1 MDQNIYLAYDG
12 SINSDWVARYA
23 VRLAGN
29 IRAEPL
35 TLLHIRDGTVSSER
49 LDEKIADIT
58 AQCRVHGIELTV
70 SFLTMSRDVTTTLL
84 EAIPAGSDIYC
95 ICGARATSRGKGFLA
110 GTISQ
115 KLLRARRFNTLAM
128 RVVNPGLLG
137 CPANVMF
144 PLAGHPQKFK
154 AAMPFLLMF
163 LPAIRRLTLLR
174 IMTVHPLLLRY
185 LTAKKA
191 RTILKKGTSYVH
203 DVMGEIA
210 RETRSSNFS
219 MEDHVRVSDNWA
231 KEILILA
238 GKAHTGLILLG
249 ASDRFMQSRFYYRSN
264 IEKILRHTPCDVGIY
279 RKI

>member
-1 MDQNIYLAYDG
+1 MDQNIYFAYDG

-29 IRAEPL
+29 IQAEHLSLIHIRNGAVSDKQLDIKIAYIAALCSSHDIELKVSLLPKSPDVTA
-35 TLLHIRDGTVSSER
+35 TLLQS
-49 LDEKIADIT
+49 
-58 AQCRVHGIELTV
+58 
-70 SFLTMSRDVTTTLL
+70 
-84 EAIPAGSDIYC
+84 IPAGGDTYC

-115 KLLRARRFNTLAM
+115 KLLRARRFNTLAI

-163 LPAIRRLTLLR
+163 LPCLHKLTLLR
-174 IMTVHPLLLRY
+174 IMTVHPLLFRY
-185 LTAKKA
+185 LSVVRSRA
-191 RTILKKGTSYVH
+191 ILQRGTRYVQET
-203 DVMGEIA
+203 MAEIA
-210 RETRSSNFS
+210 RETGNSTFT
-219 MEDHVRVSDNWA
+219 MEDHVRISDDWV

-238 GKAHTGLILLG
+238 GKVQTGLILLG
-249 ASDRFMQSRFYYRSN
+249 ASDRFLESRFYFSSK
-264 IEKILRHTPCDVGIY
+264 IEQILRQTPCDVGIY